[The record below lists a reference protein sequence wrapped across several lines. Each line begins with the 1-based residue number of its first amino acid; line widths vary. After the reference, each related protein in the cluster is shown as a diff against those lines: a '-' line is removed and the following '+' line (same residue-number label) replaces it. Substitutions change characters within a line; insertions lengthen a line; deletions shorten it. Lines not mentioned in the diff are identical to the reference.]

1 MRLLGR
7 GFAAMRWYLRELTG
21 EAAYGRY
28 LDRHRLGHPGAPALE
43 RREFERRRTDR
54 GDAHPGARCC

>member
-1 MRLLGR
+1 MTPRRLFGLV
-7 GFAAMRWYLRELTG
+7 RWYLRELTG

-28 LDRHRLGHPGAPALE
+28 LDRHRRTHPDTPALP

-54 GDAHPGARCC
+54 KDAHPTARCC